1 MCKSPWQELPIYLYK
16 DTLLQL
22 LCARAFS
29 KNSQDL
35 CRMILLGRTYGKDP
49 GQELTGSLCK
59 GFRTRILFRGT
70 CRIPLRG
77 SLERIRRISVHKP
90 SSNSKH
96 LCARFLW
103 RNSPDLNRPP
113 PILGFSLCSL
123 CKKHFGCFLPRT
135 ATNQK
140 QKGLGRCFSTFTTS
154 QRVEQTHSLDF
165 EALNTKILNQFYS
178 PEN

>member
-59 GFRTRILFRGT
+59 GFRRRILFRGT

-113 PILGFSLCSL
+113 PILGFSLCSCVRNTL
-123 CKKHFGCFLPRT
+123 DASCRGQPPTRSRKIGQVLLHLHNKSKSRANSQL
-135 ATNQK
+135 
-140 QKGLGRCFSTFTTS
+140 GL
-154 QRVEQTHSLDF
+154 
-165 EALNTKILNQFYS
+165 
-178 PEN
+178 